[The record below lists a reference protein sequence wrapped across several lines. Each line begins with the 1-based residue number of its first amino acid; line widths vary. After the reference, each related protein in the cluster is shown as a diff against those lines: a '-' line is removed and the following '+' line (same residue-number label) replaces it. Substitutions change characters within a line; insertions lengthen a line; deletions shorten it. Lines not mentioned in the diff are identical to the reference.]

1 LIIRIQASCL
11 SGIPDKYVPATS
23 SIATI
28 GHQEG
33 ISDFRYG
40 RRLLMKLQEKLDA
53 HKKDFVSKVPADI
66 LAIMQRAKEDLAR
79 SGLLAKAVKVGDLA
93 PDFELK
99 DTEGKTVALGD
110 LLDKGPLVLSFY
122 RGRW

>member
-1 LIIRIQASCL
+1 
-11 SGIPDKYVPATS
+11 
-23 SIATI
+23 
-28 GHQEG
+28 
-33 ISDFRYG
+33 
-40 RRLLMKLQEKLDA
+40 MKLQEKLDA

-99 DTEGKTVALGD
+99 DTEGEAVALGD

>member
-1 LIIRIQASCL
+1 
-11 SGIPDKYVPATS
+11 
-23 SIATI
+23 
-28 GHQEG
+28 
-33 ISDFRYG
+33 
-40 RRLLMKLQEKLDA
+40 MKLQEKLDA

-66 LAIMQRAKEDLAR
+66 LAIMQRAKEDLAK

-99 DTEGKTVALGD
+99 DTEGSPVALGD

-122 RGRW
+122 RGGW